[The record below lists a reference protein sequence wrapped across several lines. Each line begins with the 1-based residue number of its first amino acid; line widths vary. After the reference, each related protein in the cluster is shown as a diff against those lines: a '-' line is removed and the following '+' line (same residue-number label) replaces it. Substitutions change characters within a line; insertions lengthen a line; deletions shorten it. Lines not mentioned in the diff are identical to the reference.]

1 MRNLA
6 IPILVAAIFLV
17 MVIYLVTFQVR
28 ETESA
33 FVTRFGKPVR
43 EITKPGLYCK
53 WPTPIEQV
61 HKFDSRMRVLEAE
74 LGETTTSG
82 TVPIIVNTYVVWRVA
97 EPLKFLN
104 AVKTIENAE
113 LKLRNQIN
121 DTQNRVIG
129 QHAFGEFVN
138 SDPDKIKF
146 DEIQKQMLAD
156 LKGPVQKDY
165 GIEIKTLGIKQLK
178 ISADVTKQVF
188 ERMKAERQRRTEA
201 TTSEGEAEAARIRAE
216 ANKKRDVLLAAAE
229 GRAKQIRGEGDAQAA
244 QYYKMLDQ
252 EPQLAIFL
260 RNLEALVTTLKERAT
275 IVIPADAD
283 PFRLL
288 SRMPSLV
295 PTKPAPSVGPVK
307 SAPPAGPSKPAQQP

>member
-1 MRNLA
+1 MKNLA
-6 IPILVAAIFLV
+6 IPILIAIIFLV
-17 MVIYLVTFQVR
+17 MAVYLVTFQVR
-28 ETESA
+28 ATESA

-43 EITKPGLYCK
+43 EVNEPGLYAK

-113 LKLRNQIN
+113 NKLRNQIN

-129 QHAFGEFVN
+129 RHAFGEFVN
-138 SDPDKIKF
+138 SDPAKIRF
-146 DEIQKQMLAD
+146 DEIQKEMLAD
-156 LKGPVQKDY
+156 LKDPVRQDY
-165 GIEIKTLGIKQLK
+165 GIEIRTLGVKQLK

-188 ERMKAERQRRTEA
+188 ERMKAERQRRTDA

-229 GRAKQIRGEGDAQAA
+229 ASAKRIRGEGDKEAA
-244 QYYKMLDQ
+244 KYYKMLEAD
-252 EPQLAIFL
+252 PQLAIFL
-260 RNLEALVTTLKERAT
+260 RDLEALAVSMKEGTTV
-275 IVIPADAD
+275 VIPADAD

-288 SRMPSLV
+288 RRMPSLD
-295 PTKPAPSVGPVK
+295 PNQ
-307 SAPPAGPSKPAQQP
+307 PAQKSSSK

>member
-1 MRNLA
+1 MKNIA
-6 IPILVAAIFLV
+6 IPILIAVIFLV

-43 EITKPGLYCK
+43 EITAPGLYAK

-113 LKLRNQIN
+113 SKLRNQIN

-138 SDPDKIKF
+138 SDPDRIKF
-146 DEIQKQMLAD
+146 DQIQAQMLAD
-156 LKGPVQKDY
+156 LKEPVRKDY

-178 ISADVTKQVF
+178 ISAEVTKQVF
-188 ERMKAERQRRTEA
+188 ERMKAERQRRTDA
-201 TTSEGEAEAARIRAE
+201 TISEGDAEAGRIRAE
-216 ANKKRDVLLAAAE
+216 ANMKREMLIAAAE
-229 GRAKQIRGEGDAQAA
+229 ARAKTVRGQGDADAA
-244 QYYKMLDQ
+244 KYYKMLEED
-252 EPQLAIFL
+252 PQLAIFL
-260 RNLEALVTTLKERAT
+260 RNIEAFVASLKERAT
-275 IVIPADAD
+275 IIIPADAD

-288 SRMPSLV
+288 MGMPSLQ
-295 PTKPAPSVGPVK
+295 
-307 SAPPAGPSKPAQQP
+307 PSKPAQKP

>member
-1 MRNLA
+1 MKNIA
-6 IPILVAAIFLV
+6 IPILIAIIFLV
-17 MVIYLVTFQVR
+17 MVVYLVTFQVR

-43 EITKPGLYCK
+43 EVTTPGLYAK

-113 LKLRNQIN
+113 SKLRNQIN
-121 DTQNRVIG
+121 DSQNRVIG

-146 DEIQKQMLAD
+146 DQIQEEMLAD
-156 LKGPVQKDY
+156 LKGPVRKDY
-165 GIEIKTLGIKQLK
+165 GIDIKTLGIKQLK

-188 ERMKAERQRRTEA
+188 ERMKAERQRRTDA
-201 TTSEGEAEAARIRAE
+201 TISEGDAEAVRIRTE
-216 ANKKRDVLLAAAE
+216 ANKKREVLLAAAE
-229 GRAKQIRGEGDAQAA
+229 AQAKRIRGQGDADAA
-244 QYYKMLDQ
+244 EYYKMLEAD
-252 EPQLAIFL
+252 PQLAIFL
-260 RNLEALVTTLKERAT
+260 RNLEALAMTLKERAT
-275 IVIPADAD
+275 VFIPADAE
-283 PFRLL
+283 PFKLL
-288 SRMPSLV
+288 MGMPSLE
-295 PTKPAPSVGPVK
+295 
-307 SAPPAGPSKPAQQP
+307 PSKPAQKP

>member
-1 MRNLA
+1 MRSIA

-17 MVIYLVTFQVR
+17 MVVYLVTFQVR

-43 EITKPGLYCK
+43 EVTKPGLYRK

-113 LKLRNQIN
+113 SKLRNQIN

-146 DEIQKQMLAD
+146 DQIQEQMLAD
-156 LKGPVQKDY
+156 LKGPVLKDY

-188 ERMKAERQRRTEA
+188 ERMKAERQRRTDA

-229 GRAKQIRGEGDAQAA
+229 ARAKKIRGDGDAEAA
-244 QYYKMLDQ
+244 QYYKMLEQ
-252 EPQLAIFL
+252 EPKLAMFL
-260 RNLEALVTTLKERAT
+260 RNLETLTTTLRERAT
-275 IVIPADAD
+275 IIIPADAE
-283 PFRLL
+283 PFSLL
-288 SRMPSLV
+288 TGMPSLE
-295 PTKPAPSVGPVK
+295 
-307 SAPPAGPSKPAQQP
+307 PSKPPQPAQPAQKP